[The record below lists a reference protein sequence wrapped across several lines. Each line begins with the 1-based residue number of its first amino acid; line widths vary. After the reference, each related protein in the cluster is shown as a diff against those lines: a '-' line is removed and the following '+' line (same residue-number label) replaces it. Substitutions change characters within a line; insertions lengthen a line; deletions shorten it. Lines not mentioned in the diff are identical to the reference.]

1 MRFGLLFPLVTI
13 AISCQDKSSQVI
25 EIPNNPPVADAGI
38 DQSLSADE
46 EIRLDGG
53 GSFDPDGDPMTYNW
67 SFARVPEGSSL
78 MDAEDV
84 FSDNNTS
91 SSITTFLPDMMGT
104 YIVSLAVTDSNNDSS
119 IADSV
124 IVSVSEGTLPTA
136 VAGEDQSITQ
146 GEVVTLDGSSSFDSG
161 GRNLQYMWSVS
172 SSPEGSTALIL
183 EPTSASPAFT
193 PDLSGNYLISLVVD
207 SGVNT
212 SAPDVMVLS
221 VASQNPEAP
230 VAVATQMGDTE
241 DCSDIQLD
249 GSGSS
254 DPNGD
259 PLSYFWTLQ
268 EKPQNSTSDN
278 RSITDRDAVMPEFYA
293 DVAGEYVFSLAV
305 YDGLE
310 WSSPV
315 LLPITLTEK
324 ISNSIPAVNAG
335 NSRTLDAG
343 NASCTSSTSPWWP
356 YETIVSCGSC
366 DSLSVELGQG
376 ASVNDP
382 NGDEYSVQWSSVVGD
397 VSFGDEYSINTTAT
411 FRGAEATAVNSCSET
426 DFELQLEAT
435 DCPGGTG
442 SDTVSFTVLC
452 CGVSSN

>member
-13 AISCQDKSSQVI
+13 AISCQDESSQAI

-78 MDAEDV
+78 MDTENV

-104 YIVSLAVTDSNNDSS
+104 YIVLLTVIDSNNDSS

-124 IVSVSEGTLPTA
+124 IISVSEGTLPTA

-146 GEVVTLDGSSSFDSG
+146 GEVVTLDGSGSFDSG
-161 GRNLQYMWSVS
+161 GRNLQYMWSVA

-183 EPTSASPAFT
+183 EPTSISPAFT

-230 VAVATQMGDTE
+230 VAVATQVGDTE
-241 DCSDIQLD
+241 DCSNIQLD

-259 PLSYFWTLQ
+259 SLSYFWTLQ

-278 RSITDRDAVMPEFYA
+278 RSISARDEVMPEFYA
-293 DVAGEYVFSLAV
+293 DVAGEYIFSLAV
-305 YDGLE
+305 HDGLD
-310 WSSPV
+310 WSPPA
-315 LLPITLTEK
+315 LLPVTLTERVN
-324 ISNSIPAVNAG
+324 NSIPAVNAG
-335 NSRTLDAG
+335 NSMTIDAG
-343 NASCTSSTSPWWP
+343 DAECSPSGYSYSCS
-356 YETIVSCGSC
+356 SC
-366 DSLSVELGQG
+366 DDVSISLGQG

-382 NGDEYSVQWSSVVGD
+382 NGDTYTLEWSVLDGD
-397 VSFGDEYSINTTAT
+397 ANILDETSLNTSIT
-411 FRGAEATAVNSCSET
+411 FRNAPADEPGMCVNTNYEI
-426 DFELQLEAT
+426 QLEAT
-435 DCPGGTG
+435 DCPGATG
-442 SDTVSFTVLC
+442 SDTVSFIVTC
-452 CGVSSN
+452 CGVEAN